1 MVGINPTR
9 QAANASANIDKY
21 QQEVVENN
29 KLYQDAILGKNNI
42 GMGALRQKMFEAKAS
57 IGFQRQRFL
66 TWLQETIQDQKATL
80 EALGL
85 GKDKANNVAYI
96 ASI

>member
-1 MVGINPTR
+1 MVGINPTN

-21 QQEVVENN
+21 QQELVEND

-66 TWLQETIQDQKATL
+66 SWLQETIQDQKAAL